1 MRKSPA
7 VLQGPEP
14 EIPVFESLHWHGRIV
29 SAVLSP
35 KGAAVK
41 TGARDIVPV
50 QQSVG
55 VKRAELP
62 EIGTGP
68 EALRIPV
75 NHPNSPVPVQ
85 YSHSTI
91 YPAGSHTV
99 IRIQRQKIFPLRTDN
114 SSVPRRRHAF
124 ALLPDDLYSLPA
136 QRIHLPVCS
145 LIGRAIVH
153 HD

>member
-35 KGAAVK
+35 KGTAVE

-75 NHPNSPVPVQ
+75 NHPNSRVRVQ

-99 IRIQRQKIFPLRTDN
+99 IRIQGEKIFPLRSEN
-114 SSVPRRRHAF
+114 AGVPRRRQAF
-124 ALLPDDLYSLPA
+124 VILPDDLYPLPA
-136 QRIHLPVCS
+136 QRIHLFARS
-145 LIGRAIVH
+145 LIGRAVIH